1 MLYKYSIMSL
11 FSWVDA
17 DLDGAGANLALSWVF
32 GKQIPVRATT
42 PKKFRS
48 DFSGW
53 YIQNQHKYSTIFI
66 CDIDVS
72 NHLDIVDKKNI
83 VIIDHHESHLL
94 NKSKYQFAKALVKPH
109 TSCTKLK
116 IDTYKEKTKLMKEQQ
131 LLVNLI
137 DDYDSYTLKYPF
149 TLDLNKLFW
158 GFTGDRIQKMYDS
171 FYNGFKG
178 FNAQQKSIINIYN
191 RRLQQTIA
199 ELDIHIGEINIT
211 GQKRKIVSTIAD
223 FAINDVAK
231 TIIDMYD
238 ADIGIVV
245 NTNSGSVS
253 FRRSDKCTLSMS
265 ELAKKIANGGGH
277 ASAAGGTI
285 TDIFLNFT
293 KSLNKL

>member
-1 MLYKYSIMSL
+1 MSL

-17 DLDGAGANLALSWVF
+17 DLDGAGSNLALSWVF
-32 GKQIPVRATT
+32 GRQIPVRATT

-48 DFSGW
+48 DFSSW
-53 YIQNQHKYSTIFI
+53 YIQNQHNYKTIFI

-72 NHLDIVDKKNI
+72 QHLDLVDKKNI

-109 TSCTKLK
+109 TSCTKL
-116 IDTYKEKTKLMKEQQ
+116 IVDTYKDKVKLMKEQQ
-131 LLVNLI
+131 LLINLI

-149 TLDLNKLFW
+149 TLDLNRLFW
-158 GFTGDRIQKMYDS
+158 GLSGDRIQKMYDS

-191 RRLQQTIA
+191 RKLQQTIA
-199 ELDIHIGEINIT
+199 ELDIHIGEISIS

-245 NTNSGSVS
+245 NVNSGSVS
-253 FRRSDKCTLSMS
+253 FRRSTKCTLSMS

-277 ASAAGGTI
+277 SAAAGGTI
-285 TDIFLNFT
+285 TDIFLDFT

>member
-1 MLYKYSIMSL
+1 MSL

-17 DLDGAGANLALSWVF
+17 DLDGAGSNLALSWVL

-42 PKKFRS
+42 PKKFRN

-53 YIQNQHKYSTIFI
+53 YIQNQHNYKTIFI

-72 NHLDIVDKKNI
+72 QHLDIVDKKNI

-94 NKSKYQFAKALVKPH
+94 NKSKYQFAKVLVKPH
-109 TSCTKLK
+109 TSCTKLI
-116 IDTYKEKTKLMKEQQ
+116 IDNYKDRVKLIKEQQ

-149 TLDLNKLFW
+149 TLDLNRLFW
-158 GFTGDRIQKMYDS
+158 GLTGDRIQKMYDS

-178 FNAQQKSIINIYN
+178 FNAQQKNIINIYN
-191 RRLQQTIA
+191 RKLQQTVA
-199 ELDIHIGEINIT
+199 DLDIHLGEINIS

-223 FAINDVAK
+223 FAINDIAK

-245 NTNSGSVS
+245 NVSSGAVS
-253 FRRSDKCTLSMS
+253 FRRSSKCNLSMS

-285 TDIFLNFT
+285 TDTFLNFT
-293 KSLNKL
+293 KSLNKI